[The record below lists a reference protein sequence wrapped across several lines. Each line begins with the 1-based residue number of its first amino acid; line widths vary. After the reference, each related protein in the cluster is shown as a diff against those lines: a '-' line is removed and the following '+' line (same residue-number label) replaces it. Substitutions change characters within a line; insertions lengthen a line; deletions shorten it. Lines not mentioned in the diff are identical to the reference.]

1 MVGAK
6 VRKAKYVAFC
16 GILSALGI
24 VALFLGGIT
33 GVLDLTA
40 VIIATAL
47 IFVAFEELR
56 FYALAIYAVT
66 GLLAFI
72 LPIDISVAIEYLI
85 FAIYPIL
92 KFYIDKLPKILA
104 WIIKLAY
111 MSCAFVGLTLL
122 LQFVLGSPEVWYIN
136 VVFCVGGVI
145 AFILVDILLKRLSI
159 YYRLKLRKQL
169 RIDRFF
175 K

>member
-1 MVGAK
+1 MAGAK
-6 VRKAKYVAFC
+6 VKRTKYIAFC
-16 GILSALGI
+16 GIISALGV
-24 VALFLGGIT
+24 VALLLGGIT
-33 GVLDLTA
+33 RVLDLTA

-47 IFVAFEELR
+47 IFVTFEEIR
-56 FYALAIYAVT
+56 FYALSVYVVT

-92 KFYIDKLPKILA
+92 RFYIEKLPRVLA
-104 WIIKLAY
+104 WVIKLIY
-111 MSCAFVGLTLL
+111 MICAFVGLTLL

-136 VVFCVGGVI
+136 VIFCIGGVL

-159 YYRLKLRKQL
+159 YYRIKLRKQL
-169 RIDRFF
+169 RIDKFF
-175 K
+175 D

>member
-1 MVGAK
+1 M
-6 VRKAKYVAFC
+6 
-16 GILSALGI
+16 SALGI

-85 FAIYPIL
+85 FGVYPIL
-92 KFYIDKLPKILA
+92 KFYIDKLPKIIA
-104 WIIKLAY
+104 WILKLAY
-111 MSCAFVGLTLL
+111 MICAFVGLTLL

-136 VVFCVGGVI
+136 LVFCVAGVVI
-145 AFILVDILLKRLSI
+145 FVLVDILLKRLSI
-159 YYRLKLRKQL
+159 YYRLKLRGQL